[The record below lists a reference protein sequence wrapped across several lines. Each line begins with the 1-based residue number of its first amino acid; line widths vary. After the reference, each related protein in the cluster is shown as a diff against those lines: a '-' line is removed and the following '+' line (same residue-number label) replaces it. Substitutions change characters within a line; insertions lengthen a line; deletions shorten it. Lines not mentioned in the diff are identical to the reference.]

1 MMYAFFLGM
10 YSTYSKMQYVFTYY
24 IIIYIKIDHFYSSHG
39 TLQNVKLKTKRLC
52 PQLARLKFTGG
63 TLRYMRLNEYLQGA
77 LKAWENGRCL
87 LCFFFLLQMPT
98 IYAYN
103 KSLETIPPKALLK
116 QQIIH
121 EFDTCV
127 ITK

>member
-87 LCFFFLLQMPT
+87 LCFFSCFKCQQYMPIT
-98 IYAYN
+98 N
-103 KSLETIPPKALLK
+103 PLK
-116 QQIIH
+116 PYRQKH
-121 EFDTCV
+121 F
-127 ITK
+127 